1 MQPVLA
7 VQSKSETLAEK
18 RALFR
23 CRETSCLELYC
34 KGTTFPAGG
43 WAMADVAVRWRNIF
57 SWFSQLLHDCPHLSG
72 REGFARGVIACL
84 LEFVPERFASANP
97 SHEVVDCRARI
108 TVGEVQ
114 EGKLLLRVW
123 VNGKSFHP

>member
-1 MQPVLA
+1 
-7 VQSKSETLAEK
+7 
-18 RALFR
+18 
-23 CRETSCLELYC
+23 
-34 KGTTFPAGG
+34 
-43 WAMADVAVRWRNIF
+43 MADVAVRWRNIF
-57 SWFSQLLHDCPHLSG
+57 SWFSQLLHDCAHLSG

-84 LEFVPERFASANP
+84 LEFVPERLASANP

-123 VNGKSFHP
+123 VNGKSFHPYNFEFNDFEFDL